1 MTFDGGAEVDVRFSY
16 VPSGQPYFIA
26 THFSYFPQVAVG
38 KRLSVL
44 NPPP

>member
-1 MTFDGGAEVDVRFSY
+1 LTEGAEVDGRFSC
-16 VPSGQPYFIA
+16 VPPGQTYFIA

-38 KRLSVL
+38 KSLSVL